1 MKPLKWEGIKGNWA
15 TLILP
20 INSDESIDYSLLAQE
35 IDLLIDAN
43 VDGIYSNGSAGE
55 FYNVTEEEFDKV
67 SELLATKCNRA
78 SVDFQIGASHMSP
91 ILSIERLRRTVDLKP
106 SAIQV
111 ILPDWFVTTDE
122 ESIIFLKK
130 MEEEANGIGLVLYN
144 PPHAKKNLTLQEI
157 GVLKENVPGLIGV
170 KVAGG
175 DSDWYKMLNSITSEL
190 SVFIPGHHLATGIKS
205 GCHGAYS
212 NMACLNPVAAQNWY
226 HNMVSGQLEQALE
239 LERRIVEF
247 LDKYVTPLMITKGY
261 SNMAMDKLLMQ
272 IGGWLKFNPK
282 LRWPYKGVDL
292 DTVAK
297 IRPGAEKMLPEF
309 FNSSQPRN

>member
-1 MKPLKWEGIKGNWA
+1 MKPLKFDGIKGNWA

-20 INSDESIDYSLLAQE
+20 INRDESIDYSLLAQE

-55 FYNVTEEEFDKV
+55 FYNVTEDEFDRV
-67 SELLATKCNRA
+67 SEILASKCNRA
-78 SVDFQIGASHMSP
+78 SLNFQVGASHMS
-91 ILSIERLRRTVDLKP
+91 SIISLERLRRIVDLKP

-111 ILPDWFVTTDE
+111 ILPDWFVPSKE

-130 MEEEANGIGLVLYN
+130 MEEEAKGIGLVLYN
-144 PPHAKKNLTLQEI
+144 PPHAKKKLTIQDI
-157 GVLKENVPGLIGV
+157 SVLKENVPGLVGV

-175 DSDWYKMLNSITSEL
+175 DGDWYKRSKNITSKL
-190 SVFIPGHHLATGIKS
+190 SVFIPGHHLATGIRS

-212 NMACLNPVAAQNWY
+212 NMSCLNPVAAQNWY
-226 HNMVSGQLEQALE
+226 RDMISGKLDQALE
-239 LERRIVEF
+239 LENRIIGF
-247 LDKYVTPLMITKGY
+247 LDKYIVPLMITKGY

-272 IGGWLKFNPK
+272 IGGWLEFDPR
-282 LRWPYKGVDL
+282 LRWPYKGVDM

-297 IRPGAEKMLPEF
+297 IKPNAEKMIPEF
-309 FNSSQPRN
+309 FNIS